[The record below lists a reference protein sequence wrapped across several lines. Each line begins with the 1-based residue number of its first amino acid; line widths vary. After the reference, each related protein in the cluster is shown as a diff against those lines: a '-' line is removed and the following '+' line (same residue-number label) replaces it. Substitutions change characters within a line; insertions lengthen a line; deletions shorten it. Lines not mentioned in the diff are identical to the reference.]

1 MAVSQI
7 DNAAKL
13 GKLLQIIYS
22 NGVVNQISEDFRDW
36 DAVSK
41 LRVSEE
47 AARQINFT
55 LQTGYGPRSTGWS
68 KQGVGANFKS
78 SQQSNTSEKSAGF
91 NQMDSTIELEYDLWQ
106 RALGTPSKYAEP
118 LALEINN
125 KAIIQKRLLSSVF
138 HRDGTGLLAIT
149 KAAAPV
155 KVALGSS
162 FLVEVDMDGVSGADA
177 TGYAGGGT
185 RYAEYQDG
193 HIMCDIA
200 GSKATLGVADVFEV
214 VKKDR
219 KNDKVSYKVLKS
231 DGSEANETEVDAVI
245 SAMGSTAFYV
255 YRENQPSRPN
265 LTSGIVSLGE
275 INNASEVMAGLESL
289 FAEDGRTMHGIDMAG
304 ATAGTHYDAGANPI
318 DIRHLDEALSN
329 LKVIVGQGKYK
340 YNQLLC
346 TPESRSALIDSQEQD
361 RRLQALSDDKRGF
374 KGFGYV
380 HDRDTLELATSEYA
394 KKATMWALPQGGKE
408 KGVIEL
414 HGKDFKPVQVGSQDT
429 FLGLAGGSH
438 AQKINKYMLGYMT
451 LLTKHPAAGLKIKN
465 FTES

>member
-1 MAVSQI
+1 MAVNQI

-22 NGVVNQISEDFRDW
+22 NGVVNQLSEDFRDW

-47 AARQINFT
+47 AARSINFT

-68 KQGVGANFKS
+68 RQGVGANFKS

-106 RALGTPSKYAEP
+106 RALGTPAKYAEP

-138 HRDGTGLLAIT
+138 HRDGSGLLAISE
-149 KAAAPV
+149 AAAPTKQAV
-155 KVALGSS
+155 GSS
-162 FLVEVDMDGVSGADA
+162 FLVRVSMDGVSGADA
-177 TGYAGGGT
+177 TGYNGGGS

-193 HIMCDIA
+193 HIMCAID
-200 GSKATLGVADVFEV
+200 GSIATLATAAVFEV
-214 VKKDR
+214 VS
-219 KNDKVSYKVLKS
+219 KNRRADYVDYKVLDS
-231 DGSEANETEVDAVI
+231 AGAELNEAAVDAVI
-245 SAMGSTAFYV
+245 SAMATTAFYV
-255 YRENQPSRPN
+255 YRENQPTRPD
-265 LTSGIVSLGE
+265 LSSGIVSLGE
-275 INNASEVMAGLESL
+275 INNISEVMPGLESL
-289 FAEDGRTMHGIDMAG
+289 FAADGRTLHGIDMIG
-304 ATAGTHYDAGANPI
+304 ATAGTQYDASGDPI
-318 DIRHLDEALSN
+318 DIRHLDEGLSE

-346 TPESRSALIDSQEQD
+346 TPEGRSALIDSQEQD
-361 RRLQALSDDKRGF
+361 RRLQALTDDKRGF

-380 HDRDTLELATSEYA
+380 HDNDTLELSTSEFC
-394 KKATMWALPQGGKE
+394 KKESMWVMPQGGKE

-429 FLGLAGGSH
+429 FLGLAGGNH
-438 AQKINKYMLGYMT
+438 AQKVNKYMLGYMT
-451 LLTKHPAAGLKIKN
+451 LLSKHPAATLKIKN

>member
-1 MAVSQI
+1 MAVNQI

-22 NGVVNQISEDFRDW
+22 NGVVNQLSEDFRDW

-47 AARQINFT
+47 AARSVNFT

-91 NQMDSTIELEYDLWQ
+91 NQMDSTIELEYDLWT
-106 RALGTPSKYAEP
+106 RAMGTPAKYAEP

-138 HRDGTGLLAIT
+138 HRDGSGLLGIT
-149 KAAAPV
+149 EAAAPV
-155 KVALGSS
+155 KESLGSS
-162 FLVEVDMDGVSGADA
+162 FLVKVSFNGVSGADA
-177 TGYAGGGT
+177 TEYEGGGS

-193 HIMCDIA
+193 HSFCSIDGSIA
-200 GSKATLGVADVFEV
+200 SLATAAVFEV
-214 VKKDR
+214 VKKNRREDT
-219 KNDKVSYKVLKS
+219 VSYRVLDS
-231 DGSEANETEVDAVI
+231 AGAELNETQVDAVI
-245 SAMGSTAFYV
+245 AAMSTDAFYV
-255 YRENQPSRPN
+255 YRENQPTRPD
-265 LTSGIVSLGE
+265 LSSGIVALGE
-275 INNASEVMAGLESL
+275 INNITEVMPGVESL
-289 FAEDGRTMHGIDMAG
+289 FADDGRILHGIEMAG
-304 ATAGTHYDAGANPI
+304 ATAGTHYDAGGNPV
-318 DIRHLDEALSN
+318 DIRHIDEGLSN

-340 YNQLLC
+340 YNQLLS
-346 TPESRSALIDSQEQD
+346 TPEGRSALIDSQEQD
-361 RRLQALSDDKRGF
+361 RRLQAITDDKRGF
-374 KGFGYV
+374 KAFGYV
-380 HDRDTLELATSEYA
+380 HDSDTLELATSEYCR
-394 KKATMWALPQGGKE
+394 KNTMWSMPQGGKE

-429 FLGLAGGSH
+429 FLGLSGGNH

-451 LLTKHPAAGLKIKN
+451 LLSKHPAATLKIKN
-465 FTES
+465 FIES